1 MPTAPLPENEKT
13 AKESLRTRLLRAA
26 HRGDG
31 QLTVTQAVMETGESF
46 AKVERGLR
54 KMVTAGHIDVDNE
67 PDSGVIVYLFPEL
80 VGRPAAPPPEI
91 SNPQLRGAD
100 GDAPG

>member
-1 MPTAPLPENEKT
+1 MPPTGATDNSPSPKPSWKP
-13 AKESLRTRLLRAA
+13 ARASP
-26 HRGDG
+26 R
-31 QLTVTQAVMETGESF
+31 SS
-46 AKVERGLR
+46 GLR
-54 KMVTAGHIDVDNE
+54 KMVKAGHIDVDNE
-67 PDSGVIVYLFPEL
+67 PDSGVIVYLFPDL

>member
-1 MPTAPLPENEKT
+1 MGK
-13 AKESLRTRLLRAA
+13 
-26 HRGDG
+26 
-31 QLTVTQAVMETGESF
+31 
-46 AKVERGLR
+46 
-54 KMVTAGHIDVDNE
+54 AGHIDVDNE